1 MKIKRIAVL
10 NYSRKKVFLFDRNT
24 QKISKRRSKMNAK
37 SKVFIYLLI
46 AILLMLQILPVAAQS
61 ETPPSQLTLAQ
72 MKNAILVADGSM
84 TSRLSVANQLK
95 GKESS
100 MTSVI
105 TIGST
110 IILGTIIMGG
120 FALFLKSEKPIL
132 KWGGLFAFGIGLF
145 SLLLGFALTPPV

>member
-1 MKIKRIAVL
+1 
-10 NYSRKKVFLFDRNT
+10 
-24 QKISKRRSKMNAK
+24 
-37 SKVFIYLLI
+37 
-46 AILLMLQILPVAAQS
+46 
-61 ETPPSQLTLAQ
+61 
-72 MKNAILVADGSM
+72 
-84 TSRLSVANQLK
+84 
-95 GKESS
+95 